1 MNVPMKPNDTQPH
14 GGGKDTKMEKDINK
28 MVEEFMAN
36 HGRQALS
43 DDTAEQVVGGE
54 LNGLYLDGRWTPKE
68 DVYTLFL
75 NMTDIYG
82 YDIAANVFC
91 KMTGFATNEINKAY
105 SGMGTEKEGM
115 YALITQCFTTFDKIQ
130 NGGKTF

>member
-1 MNVPMKPNDTQPH
+1 
-14 GGGKDTKMEKDINK
+14 MEKNIEQY
-28 MVEEFMAN
+28 MSEFLAG

-43 DDTAEQVVGGE
+43 DDAAEQVVGGE
-54 LNGLYLDGRWTPKE
+54 LAGLFLNGKFVDKE
-68 DVYTLFL
+68 TVYNLFL
-75 NMTDIYG
+75 NMTDQFG

-91 KMTGFATNEINKAY
+91 EASGFSKTEIAKHY
-105 SGMGTEKEGM
+105 GGGTDMQRM

>member
-1 MNVPMKPNDTQPH
+1 
-14 GGGKDTKMEKDINK
+14 MEKNIEQY
-28 MVEEFMAN
+28 MSEFLAG

-43 DDTAEQVVGGE
+43 EDMAEQVVGGE
-54 LNGLYLDGRWTPKE
+54 LAG
-68 DVYTLFL
+68 LFL
-75 NMTDIYG
+75 NGEFVDKETVYVLFLDMAGLYG

-91 KMTGFATNEINKAY
+91 ESTGFAKTEIANQY
-105 SGMGTEKEGM
+105 GGGTDKQRM

>member
-1 MNVPMKPNDTQPH
+1 
-14 GGGKDTKMEKDINK
+14 MEKDIEK
-28 MVEEFMAN
+28 FVSEFLAN

-43 DDTAEQVVGGE
+43 DDMAEQVVGGE
-54 LNGLYLDGRWTPKE
+54 LAG
-68 DVYTLFL
+68 LFL
-75 NMTDIYG
+75 NGKFVDKETVYNLFLNTTDQFG

-91 KMTGFATNEINKAY
+91 EASGFSKTEIAKHY
-105 SGMGTEKEGM
+105 GGGTDMQRM